1 VNRHRGGAVLLD
13 EPELLYAIAL
23 AVKTAI
29 QGRVPFTAKMRL
41 GVRDPSRAIEC
52 AQALAAGGAESLVV
66 HARTRDE
73 AYRPPAHWPW
83 VGRVAQAVDIPV
95 AANGEIWTLDD
106 YLRCRAESGRETV
119 MLGRGALA
127 DPFLAARI
135 RAHEAG
141 DETGPVAQE
150 WPRVWPLLEAYW
162 AMVQE
167 DVLPRHAPGRLKQ
180 WVNLLRRH
188 YPQAEALF
196 QRLKSL
202 REVAQ
207 IDDLLRDFA
216 VATQPSGFACRAA

>member
-1 VNRHRGGAVLLD
+1 
-13 EPELLYAIAL
+13 
-23 AVKTAI
+23 
-29 QGRVPFTAKMRL
+29 
-41 GVRDPSRAIEC
+41 
-52 AQALAAGGAESLVV
+52 
-66 HARTRDE
+66 
-73 AYRPPAHWPW
+73 
-83 VGRVAQAVDIPV
+83 
-95 AANGEIWTLDD
+95 
-106 YLRCRAESGRETV
+106 

-141 DETGPVAQE
+141 EELGPVAQE
-150 WPRVWPLLEAYW
+150 WSRVWPLLIASW

-196 QRLKSL
+196 QRLKVL

-207 IDDLLRDFA
+207 IDELLRDFA
-216 VATQPSGFACRAA
+216 AATQPSGLACRAA